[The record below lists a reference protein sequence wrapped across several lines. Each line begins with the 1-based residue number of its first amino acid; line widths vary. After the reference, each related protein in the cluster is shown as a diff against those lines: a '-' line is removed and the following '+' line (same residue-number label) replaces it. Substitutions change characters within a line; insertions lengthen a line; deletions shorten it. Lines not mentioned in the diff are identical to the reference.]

1 MSASLVNVLQR
12 IYANLVIIAPSRIE
26 FHEIKVK
33 VYFSPHVPALFFES
47 MHYVKPNFEKIN
59 ISLPLPEV
67 SVANIERCVF
77 IAVLDHRPWIRILS
91 QNAQYKI
98 FCCESHHIVL
108 LTNKIALFLGSH
120 APEYVISS
128 ECDMKHFISSVYHLY
143 WGQGLTCRKRTTSK
157 YITI

>member
-1 MSASLVNVLQR
+1 MPASNFLILCCKAVFLFCRFFATLMLEIPGTFWPMSASLVNVLQR
-12 IYANLVIIAPSRIE
+12 IYANLVLIAPNRIE

-47 MHYVKPNFEKIN
+47 MHYVKPNFEKMN

-77 IAVLDHRPWIRILS
+77 IAVLDRRPWIRILS
-91 QNAQYKI
+91 QNARYKI

-108 LTNKIALFLGSH
+108 LTNNIHVVIFLGSH
-120 APEYVISS
+120 AP
-128 ECDMKHFISSVYHLY
+128 
-143 WGQGLTCRKRTTSK
+143 
-157 YITI
+157 